1 VELIRGMHNLRE
13 RHRGCVA
20 TIGNFDGV
28 HLGHQHMIAGV
39 RAHAGAL
46 GLPAAVIT
54 FEPTPREFFE
64 GPAAPSRLT
73 RLREKLEALAIYGV
87 DRVVVVRF
95 DQRLQAMGAEE
106 FVERLLVEGLGVRHL
121 VIGHDFRFAR
131 RREGNF
137 AMLQAAGARHGFAVE
152 EIGEFRVD
160 GERVSSSL
168 VRDALGRGDL
178 DRATRLLGRPYRMAG
193 RVRLGR
199 KLGRELG
206 FPTANIA
213 LHRKVVPLWGIF
225 AVRASGAGL
234 ADHPAVASL
243 GTRPTV
249 DGTDPL
255 LEVHLFDFDGDLYGR
270 CLDVDF
276 IARLRDER
284 KFESLDA
291 LVEQMHHDAAAAR
304 KALGM

>member
-28 HLGHQHMIAGV
+28 HLGHQHMLAGV
-39 RAHAGAL
+39 RARAAEL
-46 GLPAAVIT
+46 GLPAALLT
-54 FEPTPREFFE
+54 FEPTPREYFE

-73 RLREKLEALAIYGV
+73 RLREKLEALALYGV

-95 DQRLQAMGAEE
+95 DRRLQAMGADE
-106 FVERLLVEGLGVRHL
+106 FVERLLVDGLGVRHL

-131 RREGNF
+131 RREGNL
-137 AMLQAAGARHGFAVE
+137 ATLQAAGARHGFAVE
-152 EIGEFRVD
+152 EICEFLVD

-206 FPTANIA
+206 FPTANLA

-291 LVEQMHHDAAAAR
+291 LVEQMHRDAAAAR
-304 KALGM
+304 EILGM

>member
-28 HLGHQHMIAGV
+28 HLGHQHMLAGV
-39 RAHAGAL
+39 RARAAEL
-46 GLPAAVIT
+46 GLPAALLT
-54 FEPTPREFFE
+54 FEPTPREYFE

-73 RLREKLEALAIYGV
+73 RLREKLEALALYGV

-95 DQRLQAMGAEE
+95 DRRLQAMGADE
-106 FVERLLVEGLGVRHL
+106 FVERLLVDGLGVRHL

-131 RREGNF
+131 RREGNL
-137 AMLQAAGARHGFAVE
+137 ATLQAAGARHGFAVE
-152 EIGEFRVD
+152 EICEFLVD

-255 LEVHLFDFDGDLYGR
+255 LEVHLFEFDGDLYGR

-291 LVEQMHHDAAAAR
+291 LVEQMHRDAAAAR
-304 KALGM
+304 IVLGM